1 MQQFFLPGRMIFFS
15 KKIFL
20 LTSFFRTPLCN
31 KRAKNVTDS
40 KCDTLGLTELG
51 TMCNSSSKCALV
63 RDNGFATAFT
73 IAHEIAHL

>member
-1 MQQFFLPGRMIFFS
+1 MKFKIKKFFFLIKFFD
-15 KKIFL
+15 FV
-20 LTSFFRTPLCN
+20 FRTPLCN

-51 TMCNSSSKCALV
+51 TMCNSTSKCAVV

>member
-1 MQQFFLPGRMIFFS
+1 MFFS
-15 KKIFL
+15 ERTKRKDQLNIFY
-20 LTSFFRTPLCN
+20 FDFRTPLCN

-51 TMCNSSSKCALV
+51 TMCNFTSNCAVV